1 MGIIDIF
8 TAADQKWHEEEAAR
22 QHQQKFNNYCN
33 TYYDVCCVMTPLLRE
48 NAAMWEITSP
58 TDPSMVVADPPI
70 YEDRGAIFYTL
81 RIKRNKDSQ
90 INGSHLKYLM
100 NTQIP
105 SYCVFHQCDL
115 LQYDLYLLSRLRIVA
130 VGERGIIQY
139 LYIGRLDDPATVKY
153 IQNQQHRKR
162 HPSDRNMI

>member
-22 QHQQKFNNYCN
+22 RRRQMLSAYSN
-33 TYYDVCCVMTPLLRE
+33 TYYDVCYAMTPLLRE

-70 YEDRGAIFYTL
+70 YEDRGAIFYAL

-115 LQYDLYLLSRLRIVA
+115 LQHDLYLLSRLRIVA